1 MNSPDKNMVQ
11 NSRLTRASLRL
22 AETILILSVVVLA
35 SFVLCVPHSFALTA
49 DPMDLSTGARSMG
62 MGNAYVGVAEDSETV
77 FVNPAG
83 LGAISSLKLGSMY
96 TSLLDDVNYTV
107 ISGVYPMDNNT
118 GTLGAGIINQAV
130 SGIPLF
136 SNTGTAEGN
145 GTYGDN
151 VFFISH
157 GFDLGKKGLST
168 SNLYGGYTLKYFM
181 KSASGQDTDNMTGTG
196 FAADLGLLYKP
207 SGSVSYGLTLQNILA
222 GTMNYADGSEDD
234 IDSAMKIGT
243 NITLLGDAIGGNAIY
258 QNDSKVDM
266 ALEYDIGLR
275 GKVPATIHMGFEYK
289 PQMGVNFI
297 DKILTLRAGVNQISS
312 PSGNISDMTLGVGIN
327 VQGVEF
333 NYAYSP
339 MYEDIPGTSTQYFS
353 LSYVGVPA
361 PVKPIEEMKPLISKA
376 PAPKPMPLIA
386 QVSPDDKL
394 VTNATSILVQGRVST
409 PSTIS
414 KLEINNMV
422 ANVSDV
428 GGFEM
433 SVPISTMGKH
443 LIVVR
448 ATDTTGKTE
457 ERQIRVVKMAQFTD
471 VPTNHWAVTP
481 IQQLATAGLIEG
493 YPTGAFQPERAL
505 SRAELATLLVK
516 SKGIDSGPVAGKIFK
531 DVPVSHWAAKSIKD
545 AVAMG
550 LVTGYPDR
558 TFKPNNKISRTEGVV
573 VLARFGELQQQNML
587 TANIYPDVSTRSWA
601 SPFIAAA
608 KTAGLLDYI
617 GNNNFEPRR
626 VLTRAEAVEMLAKT
640 TYVRAKLDNLMD
652 WTVGFVPETAK
663 TAVAAVP
670 ITGQPVANVVGLPV
684 PGQGASVMPSGAE
697 FSDIPDNFWASN
709 SVKYIAAAGIMKGY
723 PDGTFKP
730 NKIVSRADLA
740 SILVKARRIP
750 VKQVVATQYS
760 DVSKQN
766 PAAPYIKA
774 AVSTGYLTGRKGSK
788 FEPNKGASRAEA
800 VAALV
805 KFDKME
811 VPTGLREGPFSDMKA
826 RDWSSKYVA
835 AAKDAGMLEFLQGDN
850 FEANK
855 SITRAELAEMIA
867 KTSFG
872 QAKIDQVKSASL
884 NQ

>member
-1 MNSPDKNMVQ
+1 MLGK
-11 NSRLTRASLRL
+11 RKYCLIFALCL
-22 AETILILSVVVLA
+22 AACLM
-35 SFVLCVPHSFALTA
+35 SFTPAFSLTA
-49 DPMDLSTGARSMG
+49 DPMDLSVGARSMG
-62 MGNAYVGVAEDSETV
+62 MGNAYVALGEDAETV

-83 LGAISSLKLGSMY
+83 LGTISSLKLGSMY

-107 ISGVYPMDNNT
+107 ISGVYPMDSNS
-118 GTLGAGIINQAV
+118 GTIGAGIINQSV
-130 SGIPLF
+130 SSIPLY
-136 SNTGTAEGN
+136 STEGTPEGN

-157 GFDLGKKGLST
+157 GFDLSKKGIAAN
-168 SNLYGGYTLKYFM
+168 NLYGGYTLKYFM
-181 KSASGQDTDNMTGTG
+181 KSASGQDTSDMTGTG

-207 SGSVSYGLTLQNILA
+207 TGSISYGLTLQNILA
-222 GTMNYADGSEDD
+222 GTMNYANGDEDD

-243 NITLLGDAIGGNAIY
+243 NINLLGDAQGGDAIY
-258 QNDSKVDM
+258 QNDSKVNM

-275 GKVPATIHMGFEYK
+275 GKVPATAHVGFEYK
-289 PQMGVNFI
+289 PQLGVNFI
-297 DKILTLRAGVNQISS
+297 DKILTLRAGLNQISS
-312 PSGNISDMTLGVGIN
+312 PTGNISDATIGVGIN

-361 PVKPIEEMKPLISKA
+361 PVKPIEEMKPLISQA
-376 PAPKPMPLIA
+376 PMPMISM
-386 QVSPDDKL
+386 VTPDDKL
-394 VTNATSILVQGRVST
+394 VTSASTILVQGRVSV
-409 PSTIS
+409 PAKLA
-414 KLEINNMV
+414 KLEINNAGV
-422 ANVSDV
+422 NVSDI
-428 GGFEM
+428 GAFEM
-433 SVPISTMGKH
+433 NVPLSSTGKH

-448 ATDTTGKTE
+448 ATDTAGKTE
-457 ERQIRVVKMAQFTD
+457 ERQIRVVRMSQFTD
-471 VPTNHWAVTP
+471 VPNNHWAVTP

-516 SKGIDSGPVAGKIFK
+516 SKGIESAQATGRIFK
-531 DVPVSHWAAKSIKD
+531 DVPPSHWAAKYVKD

-558 TFKPNNKISRTEGVV
+558 TFKPNNKISRMEGVA
-573 VLARFGELQQQNML
+573 VLARFGELQQAGL
-587 TANIYPDVSTRSWA
+587 TANPYPDVSARSWA

-626 VLTRAEAVEMLAKT
+626 TLTRAEAAEMLAKT
-640 TYVRAKLDNLMD
+640 TYVKAKLDNLMD
-652 WTVGFVPETAK
+652 WTVGFAPETGKAV
-663 TAVAAVP
+663 VAAAPATV
-670 ITGQPVANVVGLPV
+670 TGQTANVVGLPV
-684 PGQGASVMPSGAE
+684 PGMGTMVTPGTE
-697 FSDIPDNFWASN
+697 FSDIPDDFWASN
-709 SVKYIAAAGIMKGY
+709 SVKYIAAAGVMKGY

-750 VKQVVATQYS
+750 VNKVAVTQYS
-760 DVSKQN
+760 DVSRQN
-766 PAAPYIKA
+766 VAAPYIKA
-774 AVSTGYLTGRKGSK
+774 AVVSGYLTGRKGSK

-826 RDWSSKYVA
+826 KDWSSKYVA

-855 SITRAELAEMIA
+855 PITRAELAEMIA

-872 QAKIDQVKSASL
+872 QAKIDQVKSAGIS
-884 NQ
+884 Q